1 MHLFAG
7 RSRGNKPSSRNLF
20 ASTQRGTGLEMPEEG
35 VSGHIELPAETLP
48 ELLRKLAYPSDASV
62 PLEIIRRLDVPTELP
77 KVYALADPKSDNIDL
92 SSWLDSVIET
102 LSKGTDWKTYYDVST
117 KLPSQLANVGI
128 FIDHLPQV
136 EKIQDVLC
144 DQLRKNSFPE
154 PPATSRL
161 KKGDIAFVL
170 FHTLT
175 VLVAYSEWFR
185 PQKAMSIVQAFL
197 AGISKWDRTPK
208 CCIHALALCC
218 HEIPKGVDKCLS
230 LILDQMSRKISQLD
244 LAMDI
249 LEFLTRLSR
258 LTLAYQ
264 SIGVESLRTIFGICC
279 SYLRDSREKRRTMT
293 DAANPKSSNRLS
305 NQSGGTS
312 MSTPEKTEL
321 PEYVYVLAYHVITH
335 WFLAIPI
342 ADRSTHVGW
351 IAKNLVWMDE
361 RGNEIVEEQ
370 SQVILDMMH
379 RTAYLDLGETT
390 KPTAPLDSERNIVK
404 QMWLVGMS
412 IVTMETNTTSGRTR
426 IIKRQASG
434 TTCAFY
440 QQLTAPLP
448 SHHVGAHN
456 PSSSGIRGPPV
467 NIYPQ
472 HVFLTH
478 HSTISP
484 IAIPMQPIV
493 LPENDQTRR
502 AIATFDRIDTVDGH
516 KAGVIFVDDGQTEEK
531 EILANKDGSVA
542 FHDFLEG
549 LGTKVM
555 LKGATF
561 NTQGLDRENDMDGT
575 HTYAWRD
582 RVSEIV
588 FHIPT
593 MMPTDLKHDV
603 QCTNKKRHTGNDFVN
618 IIFNE
623 SGKPF
628 RFETIDSE
636 FNYVNIVIT
645 PQQFAVQRPSTP
657 GSGISDSTGPE
668 TRYSF
673 DVRVMCSP
681 SFPKVWSATAP
692 TIVSASSLASYV
704 RQLAFNAS
712 VLSLVWSNRGGG
724 EHVSNWRGRF
734 REISRLRE
742 RYANTGNTSNVGYPQ
757 MGTAEDRG
765 GAKSY
770 WEGDAWTGKLA
781 DGGMAEAG
789 QHLLSIDFTRWT

>member
-1 MHLFAG
+1 MYLFAG
-7 RSRGNKPSSRNLF
+7 YRRGNKESSQNLF
-20 ASTQRGTGLEMPEEG
+20 ASARSGTGREMPEET
-35 VSGHIELPAETLP
+35 VSGHIELPADTLA

-62 PLEIIRRLDVPTELP
+62 PPEVIGGLNVPTVSP
-77 KVYALADPKSDNIDL
+77 KVYALADPKLKSIDL
-92 SSWLDSVIET
+92 SLWLDSVIET
-102 LSKGTDWKTYYDVST
+102 LSKAADWKTYYHVST
-117 KLPSQLANVGI
+117 NLPSQLANVAL
-128 FIDHLPQV
+128 FINHIPRV
-136 EKIQDVLC
+136 EKLQELLS
-144 DQLRKNSFPE
+144 DQLRKNKVPE
-154 PPATSRL
+154 PPASSRL
-161 KKGDIAFVL
+161 KKGDVAFVL
-170 FHTLT
+170 YHTLT
-175 VLVAYSEWFR
+175 VLVAYSGCFR
-185 PQKAMSIVQAFL
+185 PQKAVDTVQTFL
-197 AGISKWDRTPK
+197 AGISRWDRTPK

-218 HEIPKGVDKCLS
+218 HEIPKAVDKCLS
-230 LILDQMSRKISQLD
+230 LILDQMSRKISQSD

-249 LEFLTRLSR
+249 LEFLARLSR
-258 LTLAYQ
+258 LPLAYQ
-264 SIGVESLRTIFGICC
+264 SIGEEPLRTIFGICC
-279 SYLRDSREKRRTMT
+279 SYLRDSREKRQAIT
-293 DAANPKSSNRLS
+293 DPANPKSSNRLS
-305 NQSGGTS
+305 NQSGGTATS
-312 MSTPEKTEL
+312 ASNKTEL
-321 PEYVYVLAYHVITH
+321 PEYVYALAYHVITH

-361 RGNEIVEEQ
+361 HGNEIVEEQ

-379 RTAYLDLGETT
+379 RTAYLDLGETM
-390 KPTAPLDSERNIVK
+390 KPTIPLGSEGNIVK

-412 IVTMETNTTSGRTR
+412 IVTIETDTITGWTR

-434 TTCAFY
+434 TTCASY

-448 SHHVGAHN
+448 SHHVGARN
-456 PSSSGIRGPPV
+456 PSTAGIRGPPI

-478 HSTISP
+478 HSTIAP

-502 AIATFDRIDTVDGH
+502 AIGTFDRIDTVDGH
-516 KAGVIFVDDGQTEEK
+516 KAGVIFVADGQKEEK
-531 EILANKDGSVA
+531 EILANTNGSEA
-542 FHDFLEG
+542 FHEFLIG
-549 LGTKVM
+549 LGTKVR
-555 LKGATF
+555 LKGAIF

-593 MMPTDLKHDV
+593 MMPTNLEHDA
-603 QCTNKKRHTGNDFVN
+603 QSTNKKRHTGNDFVN

-623 SGKPF
+623 SGTPF

-645 PQQFAVQRPSTP
+645 PHKVSVPRSSLP
-657 GSGISDSTGPE
+657 GGGGSDSTDGE
-668 TRYSF
+668 TRYFF
-673 DVRVMCSP
+673 DVRMMCSA
-681 SFPKVWSATAP
+681 SFPKIWSATAP
-692 TIVSASSLASYV
+692 TVVSAAGLPGYV

-712 VLSLVWSNRGGG
+712 VFSPVWSNRGGG
-724 EHVSNWRGRF
+724 EHISNWRSRL

-742 RYANTGNTSNVGYPQ
+742 RYANTGNTANVGYPQ

-770 WEGDAWTGKLA
+770 WEGDSWTGKLA
-781 DGGMAEAG
+781 NGGMAEAG